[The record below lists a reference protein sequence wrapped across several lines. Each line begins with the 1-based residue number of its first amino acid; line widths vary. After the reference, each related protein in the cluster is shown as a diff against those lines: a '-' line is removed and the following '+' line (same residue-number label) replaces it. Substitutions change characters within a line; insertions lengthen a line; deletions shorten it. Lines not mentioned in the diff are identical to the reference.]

1 MMNENYMDE
10 IIKREL
16 KKETIEVPED
26 IKSKINDT
34 IVNLNT
40 RKKKKTKLKIAVSV
54 AAIFVAFLTLG
65 ITMPAYAQNIPI
77 IGSIFKLLDNGVY
90 EEYDEYSSDINV
102 TKESNGVKVT
112 ISSIVYDGIDLNVA
126 YTVERDEPMKS
137 NPHILGKDF
146 FINGNL
152 TTFSSSGSGKFLDG
166 NKTYIGVETFK
177 VSKDEVPKDV
187 QDKTLLGGYVEVPDE
202 FTLTLNIKEFLG
214 EIKGD
219 WDFNIQ
225 VASEKVNGKVK
236 EINVDKNLNK
246 LATDMKVNKVITTPI
261 NTVIYTSSKNEEN
274 VTDINYIVVDDKGRM
289 LQMKSGSG
297 SGDAENYYSSYN
309 FKEKYEDSKSL
320 TFIPFTQTY
329 ENNVETLKTD
339 LNINGES
346 KISIENYGDMIIN
359 KIEETEE
366 GTKIYYKTKYGFLV
380 NPINIKDK
388 ETGKNYDRITS
399 SKQEDIGEYSAVF
412 EKIDSSKNYTIE
424 CQDISKTIKIY
435 DDLKF
440 TVNLD

>member
-1 MMNENYMDE
+1 MNENYMDE

-16 KKETIEVPED
+16 RKETIEVPED

-34 IVNLNT
+34 LVNLNT

-77 IGSIFKLLDNGVY
+77 IGSIFKLLDNGFY
-90 EEYDEYSSDINV
+90 EEYDEYASDINV

-177 VSKDEVPKDV
+177 VSKDEVPREV
-187 QDKTLLGGYVEVPDE
+187 QEKTLLGGYVEVPDE
-202 FTLTLNIKEFLG
+202 FTLTLRIKEFLG
-214 EIKGD
+214 EINGD
-219 WDFNIQ
+219 WNFNFQ

-236 EINVDKNLNK
+236 EIDVDKSLEK

-261 NTVIYTSSKNEEN
+261 NTVLYTSSKNEKN
-274 VTDINYIVVDDKGRM
+274 VTDINYIVEDDKGRV

-297 SGDAENYYSSYN
+297 SGDDENFYSSYN

-320 TFIPFTQTY
+320 TFTPFTQTY
-329 ENNVETLKTD
+329 ENNIETLKTD
-339 LNINGES
+339 LNIKGES
-346 KISIENYGDMIIN
+346 KISIENYGDVVIN
-359 KIEETEE
+359 KIEETGE
-366 GTKIYYKTKYGFLV
+366 GTKIYYNTKYGFLV
-380 NPINIKDK
+380 YPYMVTDK
-388 ETGKNYDRITS
+388 ESGKKYNSITFP
-399 SKQEDIGEYSAVF
+399 KEERVGEYSVVF
-412 EKIDSSKNYTIE
+412 EKIDNSKTYTIE
-424 CQDISKTIKIY
+424 CEDISKGIKIY

>member
-1 MMNENYMDE
+1 MNENYMDE

-16 KKETIEVPED
+16 RKETIEVPED

-34 IVNLNT
+34 LVNLNI
-40 RKKKKTKLKIAVSV
+40 RKKRKTKLKIALSV

-65 ITMPAYAQNIPI
+65 ITMPAYAKNIPI
-77 IGSIFKLLDNGVY
+77 IKSIFKLLDNGFY
-90 EEYDEYSSDINV
+90 EEYDEYASDINV
-102 TKESNGVKVT
+102 TKESNGLKVT
-112 ISSIVYDGIDLNVA
+112 ISSIVYDGIDLSVA
-126 YTVERDEPMKS
+126 YIVESEEPMKS
-137 NPHILGKDF
+137 NPHILEKDF
-146 FINGNL
+146 FINDNL
-152 TTFSSSGSGKFLDG
+152 ATFSSSGSGKFLEG

-177 VSKDEVPKDV
+177 ISKGEIPKEV
-187 QDKTLLGGYVEVPDE
+187 QEKTLLGGNVEIPDE

-214 EIKGD
+214 RIVGK
-219 WDFNIQ
+219 WNFNIH
-225 VASEKVNGKVK
+225 VTSEKVKGKVK
-236 EINVDKNLNK
+236 EIAVDKNLDQI
-246 LATDMKVNKVITTPI
+246 ATDMKVNKVITTPI
-261 NTVIYTSSKNEEN
+261 NVVVYTSSKNEPN
-274 VTDINYIVVDDKGRM
+274 ITHINYIVEDDKGRV

-297 SGDAENYYSSYN
+297 SGDDENFYSSYN

-320 TFIPFTQTY
+320 TFTPFTQTY

-412 EKIDSSKNYTIE
+412 EKIDKTKNYTIE
-424 CQDISKTIKIY
+424 CQDISKTIKTY

>member
-16 KKETIEVPED
+16 KKETIEVPEE
-26 IKSKINDT
+26 IKSKINGT
-34 IVNLNT
+34 LENLNIK
-40 RKKKKTKLKIAVSV
+40 KKKKTKLKIAVSV
-54 AAIFVAFLTLG
+54 AAVFVAFLTIG

-77 IGSIFKLLDNGVY
+77 IGSIFKLLDNGFY
-90 EEYDEYSSDINV
+90 EEYDEYASDINV

-126 YTVERDEPMKS
+126 YTVESDEPMKS
-137 NPHILGKDF
+137 NPHILEKDF
-146 FINGNL
+146 FINGKL
-152 TTFSSSGSGKFLDG
+152 TTFSSGGSGKFLDD

-177 VSKDEVPKDV
+177 VSKDEVPKEI
-187 QDKTLLGGYVEVPDE
+187 QEKTLLGGYVEVPDE

-219 WDFNIQ
+219 WNFNIQ

-236 EINVDKNLNK
+236 EIDVDKNLNQ

-261 NTVIYTSSKNEEN
+261 NTVLYASSKNDGSSS
-274 VTDINYIVVDDKGRM
+274 DIEYIVEDNKGRM
-289 LQMKSGSG
+289 LQMKSSSG
-297 SGDAENYYSSYN
+297 SGDAERIYFSYN
-309 FKEKYEDSKSL
+309 FKEKYDDTKKL
-320 TFIPFTQTY
+320 TFTPYIRTY
-329 ENNVETLKTD
+329 SNSIETLKTD
-339 LNINGES
+339 LNIKGES
-346 KISIENYGDMIIN
+346 RINIENYGDVAIN
-359 KIEETEE
+359 KIEETKE

-380 NPINIKDK
+380 NLTNIKDK
-388 ETGKNYDRITS
+388 ESGKSYDRLTFPKEES
-399 SKQEDIGEYSAVF
+399 VGQYSAVF
-412 EKIDSSKNYTIE
+412 EKIDSTKNYIIE

-435 DDLKF
+435 NALKF

>member
-126 YTVERDEPMKS
+126 YTVERDEPIKS

-146 FINGNL
+146 FI
-152 TTFSSSGSGKFLDG
+152 
-166 NKTYIGVETFK
+166 
-177 VSKDEVPKDV
+177 
-187 QDKTLLGGYVEVPDE
+187 
-202 FTLTLNIKEFLG
+202 
-214 EIKGD
+214 
-219 WDFNIQ
+219 
-225 VASEKVNGKVK
+225 
-236 EINVDKNLNK
+236 
-246 LATDMKVNKVITTPI
+246 MVI
-261 NTVIYTSSKNEEN
+261 
-274 VTDINYIVVDDKGRM
+274 
-289 LQMKSGSG
+289 
-297 SGDAENYYSSYN
+297 
-309 FKEKYEDSKSL
+309 
-320 TFIPFTQTY
+320 
-329 ENNVETLKTD
+329 
-339 LNINGES
+339 
-346 KISIENYGDMIIN
+346 
-359 KIEETEE
+359 
-366 GTKIYYKTKYGFLV
+366 
-380 NPINIKDK
+380 
-388 ETGKNYDRITS
+388 
-399 SKQEDIGEYSAVF
+399 
-412 EKIDSSKNYTIE
+412 
-424 CQDISKTIKIY
+424 
-435 DDLKF
+435 
-440 TVNLD
+440 